1 MTIWHFKAE
10 LLSVDGASATYRF
23 FPDHVM
29 APVVSGIFRV
39 SLTTFEAE
47 VLDPANAEARGL
59 VSTDEYCVAA
69 LAHKIRRATST
80 QHDPPKEIFF
90 VA

>member
-10 LLSVDGASATYRF
+10 LLRVDGASATYRF

-29 APVVSGIFRV
+29 APVVSGVFRV
-39 SLTTFEAE
+39 NLTTFEAE

-59 VSTDEYCVAA
+59 VSTDQYCVAA
-69 LAHKIRRATST
+69 LVHKIRRVTST
-80 QHDPPKEIFF
+80 QQDPPKEIFF